1 MSWIGQSYYRIAAT
15 RAGQT
20 VLRTGLAGLRACGVL
35 RPFRLPLEV
44 LALDHPLAAE
54 LLRLWS
60 RIHWAG
66 TDGMMPPEQLLAVV
80 RLAYECP
87 AEGDTVELGAWVGL
101 TTVHLAAACQARGR
115 GDVFAVDTFAATKE
129 GGATYASAAKYGG
142 GTLAKFHE
150 TVRASGMEARV
161 HTHVGLTTE
170 MADRHCG
177 RPIRFLFIDAD
188 HSYDGVKADFEAW
201 SPYVAPGGFI
211 VFHDY
216 AIPDVQRFVD
226 GQASRQSWV
235 TPRPG
240 QVDANVFAITKDGE
254 PAPAPRASSRPAC
267 ASAAPCVR

>member
-1 MSWIGQSYYRIAAT
+1 MSWIGRSYYRIAAT
-15 RAGQT
+15 RPGQIA
-20 VLRTGLAGLRACGVL
+20 LRAGLAGLRACGLL
-35 RPFRLPLEV
+35 RAFRLPLEA
-44 LALDHPLAAE
+44 LALDHPLGAE

-87 AEGDTVELGAWVGL
+87 VEGDTVELGSWVGL

-129 GGATYASAAKYGG
+129 GGTTYASAAKYGG
-142 GTLAKFHE
+142 STLARFQE
-150 TVRASGMEARV
+150 TVRASGLEHRV

-170 MADRHCG
+170 MADRHRD

-188 HSYDGVKADFEAW
+188 HSYDGVKADFETW
-201 SPYVAPGGFI
+201 SPYVVPGGFI

-216 AIPDVQRFVD
+216 AIPDVRRFVNEEVR
-226 GQASRQSWV
+226 GQSCMEAL
-235 TPRPG
+235 PG
-240 QVDANVFAITKDGE
+240 PVDANVFAVTKRGNPARAARTPSLLA
-254 PAPAPRASSRPAC
+254 PAPATAF
-267 ASAAPCVR
+267 VR